1 MLKLKYKQ
9 PVRISQQRT
18 FHTQTFKKGGQYQ
31 NVIIGE
37 HDESIKITVG
47 DKEIPV
53 SIAWGY
59 NGTTW
64 AELGTTS
71 TVAYCPEFKNP
82 TIIYYN
88 NLLYTFGDK
97 FESIYVSKSEGIAW
111 QKSGQKSSH
120 SLIRIGVTPSSN
132 QQ

>member
-1 MLKLKYKQ
+1 MYSILESELETENAETKIQEAGENFPTKN
-9 PVRISQQRT
+9 ISYT
-18 FHTQTFKKGGQYQ
+18 TFKKGGQYQ

-64 AELGTTS
+64 LSWNHFNGCLLSGVQES
-71 TVAYCPEFKNP
+71 D
-82 TIIYYN
+82 YY
-88 NLLYTFGDK
+88 LL
-97 FESIYVSKSEGIAW
+97 
-111 QKSGQKSSH
+111 Q
-120 SLIRIGVTPSSN
+120 
-132 QQ
+132 

>member
-18 FHTQTFKKGGQYQ
+18 FHTQLLKKGGQYQ

-88 NLLYTFGDK
+88 NLLYTF
-97 FESIYVSKSEGIAW
+97 W
-111 QKSGQKSSH
+111 
-120 SLIRIGVTPSSN
+120 
-132 QQ
+132 